1 MTQDHFLLKIL
12 FVGRSRVTDP
22 YRNQIENLILW
33 IRCFSLKF
41 NLFVGFHILKILA
54 MDKMNSHNFNGF
66 TVLYNGYGKKQFLY
80 LSVLL
85 GSPSMTQ
92 DY

>member
-1 MTQDHFLLKIL
+1 
-12 FVGRSRVTDP
+12 
-22 YRNQIENLILW
+22 
-33 IRCFSLKF
+33 
-41 NLFVGFHILKILA
+41 
-54 MDKMNSHNFNGF
+54 MNSHNFNEF

-92 DY
+92 DHFLLKILFIGRSGVTDPYRNQIENLIL